1 MDLQQSRK
9 DDIMESILIF
19 GDSNTWGLVPGSY
32 KEAKPRRYSKD
43 IRWTGILQQKCND
56 LKIIDD
62 GLCGRT
68 TIFEDKYR
76 EGRKGVD
83 SLPTVLKKAW
93 PIDGAVIM
101 LGTNDCKWAYE
112 ANADK
117 IGTGIEACL
126 DEIEKYVIRDKILLI
141 SPIHL
146 GDDVWREDKDP
157 EFNKSSIEESKK
169 LKNVYKKIA
178 QTRGIQFLAASDYAN
193 PDARDEEHLNE
204 EGHKNLAR
212 IVYQKFLEMNFII

>member
-1 MDLQQSRK
+1 
-9 DDIMESILIF
+9 MESILIF

-32 KEAKPRRYSKD
+32 KEAKPRRYSED

-76 EGRKGVD
+76 KGRKGVD

-93 PIDGAVIM
+93 PIDGA
-101 LGTNDCKWAYE
+101 
-112 ANADK
+112 
-117 IGTGIEACL
+117 GIEACL